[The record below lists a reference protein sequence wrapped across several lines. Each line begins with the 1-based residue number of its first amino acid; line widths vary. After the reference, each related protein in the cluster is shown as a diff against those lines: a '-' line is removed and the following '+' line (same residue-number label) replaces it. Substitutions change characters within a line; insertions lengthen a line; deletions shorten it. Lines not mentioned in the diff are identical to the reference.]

1 MIISHEDFR
10 KPDLPIPQRVIAPAI
25 NALSEKNR
33 DLPDGLINQKLAEHS
48 IALDKPILIQVSRF
62 DKWKDPIGVIR
73 VFEKVKARFDCQL
86 ILLGALADDD
96 PEGQV
101 QKFLQKSQYKDDV
114 KIILFHDSILTNALQ
129 RVSTVAIQKSVREG
143 FGLIISESMFK
154 KTPVVASNVGGIKT
168 QIADGING
176 FLHEPADIEGFADDI
191 LKLLED
197 KALRDKMGEAG
208 RRHVIEHFLMPRLM
222 LNWLNLFNQYLSNG

>member
-1 MIISHEDFR
+1 MYNGGLLPGMNHFLALPKKCTTRCRENRQSLVTSKKNCIWKPTRFSRRTMIFSHEDFR

-96 PEGQV
+96 PEGQ
-101 QKFLQKSQYKDDV
+101 
-114 KIILFHDSILTNALQ
+114 
-129 RVSTVAIQKSVREG
+129 
-143 FGLIISESMFK
+143 
-154 KTPVVASNVGGIKT
+154 
-168 QIADGING
+168 
-176 FLHEPADIEGFADDI
+176 
-191 LKLLED
+191 
-197 KALRDKMGEAG
+197 
-208 RRHVIEHFLMPRLM
+208 
-222 LNWLNLFNQYLSNG
+222 